1 MRRVLP
7 LSFPENPLIAQ
18 ATDLGA
24 YVRAARTQSGL
35 TLEEAALSVGVSRQT
50 MVNIEKNS
58 GSVSFAVILQAA
70 RALGVVLFAQPAES
84 REHISRL
91 LQAEVE
97 NGA

>member
-7 LSFPENPLIAQ
+7 LNFPKDPLIAQ

-35 TLEEAALSVGVSRQT
+35 TLEEAALSIGVSRQT

-70 RALGVVLFAQPAES
+70 RALGVVLFAQPAEN
-84 REHISRL
+84 RERAGQL
-91 LQAEVE
+91 LKAEADH
-97 NGA
+97 GA

>member
-7 LSFPENPLIAQ
+7 LNFPKDPLIVQ
-18 ATDLGA
+18 TTDLGA

-70 RALGVVLFAQPAES
+70 RALGVVLFAQPAEN
-84 REHISRL
+84 RERAGRL
-91 LQAEVE
+91 LKAEADH
-97 NGA
+97 GA